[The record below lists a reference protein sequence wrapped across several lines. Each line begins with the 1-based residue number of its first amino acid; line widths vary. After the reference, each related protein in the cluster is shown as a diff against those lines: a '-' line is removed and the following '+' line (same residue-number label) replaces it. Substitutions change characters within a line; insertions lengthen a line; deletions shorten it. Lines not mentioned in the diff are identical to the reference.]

1 MEKDWWKSRLS
12 KDRQTLDLRSTSLT
26 NLDGVAL
33 PPDLKE
39 LDLSHTNLT
48 RLDGVV
54 LPHGLKGLNLSHTAL
69 NSLEGVEFPQGLQRL
84 NLIDTKLTSLANA
97 KLPQNLQR
105 LELGGTKITD
115 LKEATLPRSLQALGL
130 GKATLNSLE
139 GITFPQGLRV
149 LWLYGTQL
157 TTLEGIKLPQGLQH
171 LELGGTEITDLKGVP
186 LPQSL
191 QELGLGGSKLNS
203 LDGVELPHELHQL
216 YLHRTPI
223 SSLDNVKF
231 PEGLQS
237 LSLWGTKLTRLPM
250 AIRKLKNLKTLDLS
264 ELRLEELPDWL
275 SELGLPFT
283 FHRYYDGIRLN
294 NTTVEGVD
302 MSIFDQSQ
310 EDILRWFEERKSQG
324 VSPLNEI
331 KVVFLGNGDVGKTHT
346 IARLLRNG
354 EKPDETFTG
363 DSTPGIAISHKTYP
377 IDGQDIQVHFWDFGG
392 QDILYSMHRMF
403 LTDRTI
409 YVVMVDARNETKG
422 SQAREWLD
430 TVKSFAGDAPVLLVV
445 NKTDQNPGVT
455 VDETTLMGEYPNLK
469 QIIYMSALNAGKQE
483 FEKTFTRAMIDLIR
497 SSDVPKMKWPKN
509 WKKVKDALQNLR
521 SPYIRSGDYE
531 KICANCGVEQD
542 GATVLNWCNDLGVCF
557 CRPDFRLRDYVIL
570 NPDWI
575 TNAIYT
581 ILFNRRETV
590 QNGMISQ
597 EDIDALLRNDGR
609 QKKVKR
615 VKKDLRYSYQDTTYV
630 LDVVRKFHLS
640 YQVDRDTEFFPM
652 LCSEISSSVAKEYA
666 DLEDT
671 LEFHMEFD
679 YLPNNVLHRLMVEHW
694 QELDLENVWRT
705 GARFRQKD
713 TGLSA
718 VVKIHDNTLIIYVRS
733 NNAELHGRNTY
744 LSIMEGS
751 VDRIRNELRLPS
763 TKKWLIYKQGGKQH
777 AFDYEELL
785 LMLADGEETVYASSF
800 DRPFRKVQIMDVLK
814 QAAPA
819 PQREQEQ
826 LLEDLVKICADLQA
840 EKHYRGSE
848 EDDRNRWLRSNLIRL
863 PYEVLDQTQRGLGGG
878 GRRAGELDLDI
889 RKYKDIPW
897 TICEALRIHDGS
909 KGDWNDHLDKLL
921 NNYNPNGLPFLILLT
936 YVDDRNNRFD
946 DIWKG
951 FKSHIRGHSPMNFTY
966 LDGSFRHF
974 TTEPWTGNHFIQTA
988 RCNYAKGDYQP
999 TVYHIFVRMDA

>member
-1 MEKDWWKSRLS
+1 MKLLKKKKSALGLETENEKIRAEI
-12 KDRQTLDLRSTSLT
+12 R
-26 NLDGVAL
+26 AL
-33 PPDLKE
+33 PDDTDK
-39 LDLSHTNLT
+39 LSLFN
-48 RLDGVV
+48 R
-54 LPHGLKGLNLSHTAL
+54 P
-69 NSLEGVEFPQGLQRL
+69 
-84 NLIDTKLTSLANA
+84 LTSLAGV
-97 KLPQNLQR
+97 KFPSGLKRLDLRFTQISSLSGVTFPDGLEYLNLTYTPITNLKDAVFPEG
-105 LELGGTKITD
+105 LEELWLQGVEITD
-115 LKEATLPRSLQALGL
+115 LDSVKLPKNLMALILSNTNLRSLRGTTFPPNLDTLFLNYTPLQDLEDVNLPRSLGALHL
-130 GKATLNSLE
+130 GN
-139 GITFPQGLRV
+139 
-149 LWLYGTQL
+149 
-157 TTLEGIKLPQGLQH
+157 
-171 LELGGTEITDLKGVP
+171 
-186 LPQSL
+186 
-191 QELGLGGSKLNS
+191 
-203 LDGVELPHELHQL
+203 
-216 YLHRTPI
+216 
-223 SSLDNVKF
+223 
-231 PEGLQS
+231 
-237 LSLWGTKLTRLPM
+237 TKLTKVPTV
-250 AIRKLKNLKTLDLS
+250 IKHLKNLRYLDLS
-264 ELRLEELPDWL
+264 GLHLTELPDWL
-275 SELGLPFT
+275 PDLGLPFT
-283 FHRYYDGIRLN
+283 RQERFEGIVIKD
-294 NTTVEGVD
+294 TTVEGVD

-310 EDILRWFEERKSQG
+310 ETILQWFEERKRQG
-324 VSPLNEI
+324 ESPLNEI

-521 SPYIRSGDYE
+521 TPYIRSGDYE
-531 KICANCGVEQD
+531 KICADCGVEQD

-800 DRPFRKVQIMDVLK
+800 DRPFRKVQIMDVLN

-966 LDGSFRHF
+966 LDGSYRHF

>member
-1 MEKDWWKSRLS
+1 MSLLEKMKSALGLETKNNAMTVETENNSMTVETENDKILANIRALP
-12 KDRQTLDLRSTSLT
+12 DDTEMLDLGER
-26 NLDGVAL
+26 
-33 PPDLKE
+33 P
-39 LDLSHTNLT
+39 
-48 RLDGVV
+48 
-54 LPHGLKGLNLSHTAL
+54 
-69 NSLEGVEFPQGLQRL
+69 
-84 NLIDTKLTSLANA
+84 LTSLAGVKLPSGLRHLDFSFTNISDLSGVTFPDGLKYLNLSYTPLTNLKDVVFPEGLEELWLQGA
-97 KLPQNLQR
+97 KLAVLDGVKLPEKLMTLILSN
-105 LELGGTKITD
+105 TD
-115 LKEATLPRSLQALGL
+115 LITLS
-130 GKATLNSLE
+130 
-139 GITFPQGLRV
+139 GITFPQNLAY
-149 LWLYGTQL
+149 LSLCETPLQD
-157 TTLEGIKLPQGLQH
+157 LEGV
-171 LELGGTEITDLKGVP
+171 D

-191 QELGLGGSKLNS
+191 EVL
-203 LDGVELPHELHQL
+203 QL
-216 YLHRTPI
+216 
-223 SSLDNVKF
+223 
-231 PEGLQS
+231 E
-237 LSLWGTKLTRLPM
+237 GTKLTKIPSGIKHLKKLNYINLSRLH
-250 AIRKLKNLKTLDLS
+250 LT
-264 ELRLEELPDWL
+264 ELPDWL
-275 SELGLPFT
+275 PDIGLPIS
-283 FHRYYDGIRLN
+283 RENKYRGIVLKD
-294 NTTVEGVD
+294 TTVEGVD

-310 EDILRWFEERKSQG
+310 EAIRQWFKERKSQG

-346 IARLLRNG
+346 IARLIRNG

-531 KICANCGVEQD
+531 KICADCGVEQD

-777 AFDYEELL
+777 EFDYEELL

-826 LLEDLVKICADLQA
+826 LMEDLVKICADLQA

>member
-1 MEKDWWKSRLS
+1 
-12 KDRQTLDLRSTSLT
+12 
-26 NLDGVAL
+26 
-33 PPDLKE
+33 
-39 LDLSHTNLT
+39 
-48 RLDGVV
+48 
-54 LPHGLKGLNLSHTAL
+54 
-69 NSLEGVEFPQGLQRL
+69 
-84 NLIDTKLTSLANA
+84 
-97 KLPQNLQR
+97 
-105 LELGGTKITD
+105 
-115 LKEATLPRSLQALGL
+115 
-130 GKATLNSLE
+130 
-139 GITFPQGLRV
+139 
-149 LWLYGTQL
+149 
-157 TTLEGIKLPQGLQH
+157 
-171 LELGGTEITDLKGVP
+171 
-186 LPQSL
+186 
-191 QELGLGGSKLNS
+191 
-203 LDGVELPHELHQL
+203 
-216 YLHRTPI
+216 
-223 SSLDNVKF
+223 
-231 PEGLQS
+231 
-237 LSLWGTKLTRLPM
+237 
-250 AIRKLKNLKTLDLS
+250 
-264 ELRLEELPDWL
+264 
-275 SELGLPFT
+275 
-283 FHRYYDGIRLN
+283 
-294 NTTVEGVD
+294 
-302 MSIFDQSQ
+302 
-310 EDILRWFEERKSQG
+310 
-324 VSPLNEI
+324 
-331 KVVFLGNGDVGKTHT
+331 
-346 IARLLRNG
+346 
-354 EKPDETFTG
+354 
-363 DSTPGIAISHKTYP
+363 
-377 IDGQDIQVHFWDFGG
+377 
-392 QDILYSMHRMF
+392 
-403 LTDRTI
+403 
-409 YVVMVDARNETKG
+409 
-422 SQAREWLD
+422 
-430 TVKSFAGDAPVLLVV
+430 
-445 NKTDQNPGVT
+445 
-455 VDETTLMGEYPNLK
+455 
-469 QIIYMSALNAGKQE
+469 
-483 FEKTFTRAMIDLIR
+483 
-497 SSDVPKMKWPKN
+497 
-509 WKKVKDALQNLR
+509 
-521 SPYIRSGDYE
+521 
-531 KICANCGVEQD
+531 
-542 GATVLNWCNDLGVCF
+542 
-557 CRPDFRLRDYVIL
+557 
-570 NPDWI
+570 
-575 TNAIYT
+575 
-581 ILFNRRETV
+581 
-590 QNGMISQ
+590 
-597 EDIDALLRNDGR
+597 
-609 QKKVKR
+609 
-615 VKKDLRYSYQDTTYV
+615 
-630 LDVVRKFHLS
+630 
-640 YQVDRDTEFFPM
+640 
-652 LCSEISSSVAKEYA
+652 
-666 DLEDT
+666 
-671 LEFHMEFD
+671 MEFD

>member
-1 MEKDWWKSRLS
+1 MSLLEKTKPALGMETENDKILAEIR
-12 KDRQTLDLRSTSLT
+12 
-26 NLDGVAL
+26 AL
-33 PPDLKE
+33 PDDTEE
-39 LDLSHTNLT
+39 LDLSK
-48 RLDGVV
+48 R
-54 LPHGLKGLNLSHTAL
+54 P
-69 NSLEGVEFPQGLQRL
+69 
-84 NLIDTKLTSLANA
+84 LTSLAGV
-97 KLPQNLQR
+97 KFPSGLKHLDLKFTQISSLSGVTFPDGLEY
-105 LELGGTKITD
+105 LELTYTPLTNLKDAVFPESLGTLWLQGVEITD
-115 LKEATLPRSLQALGL
+115 LDSVKLPKNLMALILSNTNLRSLRGTTFPRNLGVLFLGNTPLQDLEGVNLPRSLCAL
-130 GKATLNSLE
+130 
-139 GITFPQGLRV
+139 R
-149 LWLYGTQL
+149 
-157 TTLEGIKLPQGLQH
+157 
-171 LELGGTEITDLKGVP
+171 
-186 LPQSL
+186 
-191 QELGLGGSKLNS
+191 
-203 LDGVELPHELHQL
+203 LDH
-216 YLHRTPI
+216 
-223 SSLDNVKF
+223 
-231 PEGLQS
+231 
-237 LSLWGTKLTRLPM
+237 TKLTKVPTV
-250 AIRKLKNLKTLDLS
+250 IKHLKNLTYLDLS
-264 ELRLEELPDWL
+264 GLHLTELPDWL
-275 SELGLPFT
+275 PDLGLPLT
-283 FHRYYDGIRLN
+283 RQVSVEGIVIED
-294 NTTVEGVD
+294 TTVEGVD

-324 VSPLNEI
+324 ESPLNEI

-346 IARLLRNG
+346 IARLIRNG

-531 KICANCGVEQD
+531 KICADCGVEQD

-597 EDIDALLRNDGR
+597 EDIDTLLRNDGR

-777 AFDYEELL
+777 EFDYEELL

-800 DRPFRKVQIMDVLK
+800 DRPFRRVQIMDVLK

>member
-1 MEKDWWKSRLS
+1 MSLLEKIKSALGLETENNTMTVETENDKILAEIRALP
-12 KDRQTLDLRSTSLT
+12 DDTETLDLSDR
-26 NLDGVAL
+26 
-33 PPDLKE
+33 P
-39 LDLSHTNLT
+39 
-48 RLDGVV
+48 
-54 LPHGLKGLNLSHTAL
+54 
-69 NSLEGVEFPQGLQRL
+69 
-84 NLIDTKLTSLANA
+84 LTSLAGV
-97 KLPQNLQR
+97 KLPSGLKS
-105 LELGGTKITD
+105 LDLSFTKIT
-115 LKEATLPRSLQALGL
+115 SLSGV
-130 GKATLNSLE
+130 
-139 GITFPQGLRV
+139 TFPD
-149 LWLYGTQL
+149 
-157 TTLEGIKLPQGLQH
+157 GLQ
-171 LELGGTEITDLKGVP
+171 ELRLDCTPLTSLKGVVFP
-186 LPQSL
+186 ENLHMLRLQGTHLTNLQGVCLPK
-191 QELGLGGSKLNS
+191 ELGIFVLTSSKLNS
-203 LDGVELPHELHQL
+203 LDGVVWPRNLSLLYLDDTNLTILPESIRELKKLFTLNLCGLSLTELPE
-216 YLHRTPI
+216 
-223 SSLDNVKF
+223 
-231 PEGLQS
+231 
-237 LSLWGTKLTRLPM
+237 WLP
-250 AIRKLKNLKTLDLS
+250 
-264 ELRLEELPDWL
+264 
-275 SELGLPFT
+275 ELGRPFT
-283 FHRYYDGIRLN
+283 SEKYGHGIRLEK
-294 NTTVEGVD
+294 TTFNGVD

-324 VSPLNEI
+324 ESPLNEI

-509 WKKVKDALQNLR
+509 WMKVKDALQNLR

-531 KICANCGVEQD
+531 KICADCGVEQD

-777 AFDYEELL
+777 EFDYEELL

-936 YVDDRNNRFD
+936 YVDDRDNRFD

>member
-1 MEKDWWKSRLS
+1 MSLLEKINSALGLETENEEIRAEI
-12 KDRQTLDLRSTSLT
+12 R
-26 NLDGVAL
+26 AL
-33 PPDLKE
+33 PEYTKE
-39 LDLSHTNLT
+39 LDLSY
-48 RLDGVV
+48 R
-54 LPHGLKGLNLSHTAL
+54 P
-69 NSLEGVEFPQGLQRL
+69 
-84 NLIDTKLTSLANA
+84 LTSLAGV
-97 KLPQNLQR
+97 KFPSGLKRLDLRFTKISSLSGVTFPDGLEYLNLTYTPLTNLKDAVFPEG
-105 LELGGTKITD
+105 LEELWLHGAKITD
-115 LKEATLPRSLQALGL
+115 LDSVKLPKNLKILILSNTNLRSLRGTPFPTNLVMLFLDNTPLQD
-130 GKATLNSLE
+130 LE
-139 GITFPQGLRV
+139 DV
-149 LWLYGTQL
+149 N
-157 TTLEGIKLPQGLQH
+157 
-171 LELGGTEITDLKGVP
+171 

-191 QELGLGGSKLNS
+191 GALR
-203 LDGVELPHELHQL
+203 LDH
-216 YLHRTPI
+216 
-223 SSLDNVKF
+223 
-231 PEGLQS
+231 
-237 LSLWGTKLTRLPM
+237 TKLTKVPTV
-250 AIRKLKNLKTLDLS
+250 IKHLKNLIYLDLS
-264 ELRLEELPDWL
+264 GLHLTELPDWL
-275 SELGLPFT
+275 PDLGLPFT
-283 FHRYYDGIRLN
+283 RQESVQGIVIKD
-294 NTTVEGVD
+294 TTVEGVD
-302 MSIFDQSQ
+302 MSIFDRSQ

-354 EKPDETFTG
+354 EKPNETFTG

-430 TVKSFAGDAPVLLVV
+430 TVKSFAGDAPVMLVV

-531 KICANCGVEQD
+531 KICADCGVEQD

-733 NNAELHGRNTY
+733 SNAELHGRNTY

-936 YVDDRNNRFD
+936 YVDDRDNRFD

-951 FKSHIRGHSPMNFTY
+951 FKSHIRGHSPRDFTY